1 MFHNVLK
8 ITHTPNFRFK
18 SNHLIK
24 FSLDIY
30 LTYEKKTQQESSK
43 FVSNV
48 FALALLDFTNDKKYM
63 YTHVPKVCNF
73 FHDDSR

>member
-24 FSLDIY
+24 VSLDIY
-30 LTYEKKTQQESSK
+30 LTYEKNTTRIFQVRFKCFCIGSFGFYK
-43 FVSNV
+43 
-48 FALALLDFTNDKKYM
+48 
-63 YTHVPKVCNF
+63 
-73 FHDDSR
+73 